1 MNMSGH
7 FWEKLTPELLRRYD
21 RPGPRYT
28 SYPTAVE
35 FNDSIDATAYAERLA
50 CADQKPEEPLS
61 LYIHLPFCKE
71 RCTFCGCHVVIT
83 AKRDRSTE
91 YLGYLQREI
100 DMISRA
106 LPHRRQVTQYHWGG
120 GTPTYYQPAEM
131 RQLHQT
137 ILDRFDILP
146 NAEVAIEVDPRV
158 TSHEQIDVLQEFGF
172 NRLSMGVQ
180 DLTPEV
186 QAIIN
191 RYQSD
196 EDTKDLFDYC
206 RSLNIG
212 GINIDLIY
220 GFPLQTIETFGRT
233 LDTIIAMRPDRVAMY
248 SFAFVPW
255 KSGNQNTMTEDM
267 LPSADVKVQLYLLG
281 IQRFGEAGY
290 KQIGMDHFAV
300 PTDELAIALDNQKLH
315 RNFMG
320 YTTKPATDMVAFG
333 ASGIGDVQGAYV
345 QNFKN
350 NSQYYKA
357 IDAGQFPILR
367 GVRLTPEDELRRYV
381 ITQLMCNLYVGYDD
395 IQQHFGIAFENH
407 FEKEMTALQEPMG
420 SGFITVDAQGITV
433 TSLGRVFVRNIAM
446 IFDEYRKD
454 ETGVRTFSRT
464 I

>member
-186 QAIIN
+186 
-191 RYQSD
+191 
-196 EDTKDLFDYC
+196 
-206 RSLNIG
+206 
-212 GINIDLIY
+212 
-220 GFPLQTIETFGRT
+220 
-233 LDTIIAMRPDRVAMY
+233 
-248 SFAFVPW
+248 
-255 KSGNQNTMTEDM
+255 
-267 LPSADVKVQLYLLG
+267 
-281 IQRFGEAGY
+281 
-290 KQIGMDHFAV
+290 
-300 PTDELAIALDNQKLH
+300 H
-315 RNFMG
+315 R
-320 YTTKPATDMVAFG
+320 
-333 ASGIGDVQGAYV
+333 
-345 QNFKN
+345 
-350 NSQYYKA
+350 
-357 IDAGQFPILR
+357 
-367 GVRLTPEDELRRYV
+367 
-381 ITQLMCNLYVGYDD
+381 
-395 IQQHFGIAFENH
+395 
-407 FEKEMTALQEPMG
+407 
-420 SGFITVDAQGITV
+420 
-433 TSLGRVFVRNIAM
+433 
-446 IFDEYRKD
+446 
-454 ETGVRTFSRT
+454 
-464 I
+464 